1 MQFLYRAP
9 IGLVQANLAGDIDM
23 MNPMGAQL
31 LMPLSENGGLDN
43 LFTALDRVAPQVR
56 ALTQAFTDPTGITCD
71 GLRVTLRG
79 LADSS
84 LNAAQ
89 ANSLVV
95 ATPTTT
101 LQVISV
107 SVMKV
112 DANRLMAV
120 VSDVTV
126 EACREQQ
133 GLERRLKIAARTD
146 YLTNMPKRM
155 VALEQISQAIESSR
169 TDSSY
174 QFAVLFINC
183 DRLKQ
188 VNDSLGHAAGD
199 EVLGQ
204 IASRLRTALRHDNP
218 IALNLALENLAAR
231 LDGDEFI
238 VLLHDLMHPNDA
250 HTVAQRLIDITNQ
263 PYAVHGQQV
272 HCSISMGVVVT
283 DRTLGDANT
292 VIQDANI
299 AMVEAKRA
307 GGAKYVVFQ
316 PAMRERAA
324 RRAGVEA
331 DLRRALV
338 ENELFVVYQPV
349 VGLQGGHRFDG
360 SVDKCAG
367 VEALVRW
374 RHPTRGVV
382 PPIEFIEVAEESGLI
397 GALGEFV
404 LNTACHQFMQW
415 QTTLGARAPRLLA
428 VNLSRAQL
436 ADKTLVDVVAG
447 ILQLTGMSAQQL
459 QLEVTESM
467 AAQGDDM
474 LARLH
479 ELSALKL
486 TLALDDFGTGYSSLA
501 SLHLLPVNTL
511 KIDQSFVA
519 QVHSNAHHRVLVEA
533 TMLVAKSLGLSTVA
547 EGIETLAQAQLLTQL
562 GCEKGQG
569 YYFSKP
575 LLSDDLERWLVAA

>member
-1 MQFLYRAP
+1 M
-9 IGLVQANLAGDIDM
+9 
-23 MNPMGAQL
+23 
-31 LMPLSENGGLDN
+31 
-43 LFTALDRVAPQVR
+43 
-56 ALTQAFTDPTGITCD
+56 
-71 GLRVTLRG
+71 
-79 LADSS
+79 
-84 LNAAQ
+84 
-89 ANSLVV
+89 
-95 ATPTTT
+95 
-101 LQVISV
+101 
-107 SVMKV
+107 
-112 DANRLMAV
+112 
-120 VSDVTV
+120 
-126 EACREQQ
+126 
-133 GLERRLKIAARTD
+133 
-146 YLTNMPKRM
+146 
-155 VALEQISQAIESSR
+155 
-169 TDSSY
+169 
-174 QFAVLFINC
+174 
-183 DRLKQ
+183 
-188 VNDSLGHAAGD
+188 
-199 EVLGQ
+199 
-204 IASRLRTALRHDNP
+204 
-218 IALNLALENLAAR
+218 ENLAAR

-238 VLLHDLMHPNDA
+238 VLLHDLKHPNDA

-263 PYAVHGQQV
+263 PYPVHGQQV
-272 HCSISMGVVVT
+272 HCSISMGMVVT
-283 DRTLGDANT
+283 DQTLGDANT

-324 RRAGVEA
+324 RRAGVES

-338 ENELFVVYQPV
+338 NNELFVVYQPV
-349 VGLQGGHRFDG
+349 VGLQGGSGFDG
-360 SVDKCAG
+360 SVDKSVG

-374 RHPTRGVV
+374 RHPTRGIV
-382 PPIEFIEVAEESGLI
+382 PPIEFIEVAEETGLI
-397 GALGEFV
+397 GALGAFV

-415 QTTLGARAPRLLA
+415 QTSLGARAPRLLA

-436 ADKTLVDVVAG
+436 ADKTLVDEVAG
-447 ILQLTGMSAQQL
+447 ILRLTGMSAQQL

-486 TLALDDFGTGYSSLA
+486 SLALDDFGTGYSSLA

-533 TMLVAKSLGLSTVA
+533 TMLVAKSLSLSTVA

-575 LLSDDLERWLVAA
+575 LLSDDLERWLAAD